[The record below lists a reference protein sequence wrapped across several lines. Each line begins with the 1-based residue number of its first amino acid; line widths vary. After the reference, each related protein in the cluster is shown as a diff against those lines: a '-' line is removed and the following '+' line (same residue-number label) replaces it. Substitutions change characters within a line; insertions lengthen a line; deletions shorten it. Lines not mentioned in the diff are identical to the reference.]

1 MRKFKAFN
9 QLKKKLKE
17 TGKGKQSSTMKRIHQ
32 EAQVKQLTLNLN
44 MWLQQQAPYPQS
56 FE

>member
-9 QLKKKLKE
+9 QPKKKKFKD
-17 TGKGKQSSTMKRIHQ
+17 TDKGKQSSTMKKIHQ

-44 MWLQQQAPYPQS
+44 MWLQQQPPIPTVI
-56 FE
+56 